1 MNKSNLPLK
10 AILSFFNFGKLL
22 FMIGLSE
29 LTILIFFKGD
39 FAMSRPPQTPEILL
53 SLNPFLAYAC
63 AIIILLCISL
73 IAFRKSEIRAV
84 VTICIIIFNCVTSRH
99 LFNLWKDPVNA
110 FKSVW
115 FISGSFLLLAE
126 LKSFNHLKK
135 TIVFYNC
142 IILFIFFY
150 HCAIGHIQYGQQV
163 QLLIPEYIPYKLFF
177 TYFAGIC
184 LLFGGIGLLIP
195 RFQRLAA
202 LLSGIQIF
210 GWFILLH
217 IPRAISL
224 KGDTWIGAGESAAA
238 AGLCFMLYEL
248 LETSAKSKTGL
259 V

>member
-1 MNKSNLPLK
+1 MNKLNLPLK
-10 AILSFFNFGKLL
+10 YINSFFNFGKLL
-22 FMIGLSE
+22 FTIGLAE

-39 FAMSRPPQTPEILL
+39 FAMTRPPKTPEILL
-53 SLNPFLAYAC
+53 TLNPFLAYVC
-63 AIIILLCISL
+63 ATILLVCISL
-73 IAFRKSEIRAV
+73 IVARKLEVPAV
-84 VTICIIIFNCVTSRH
+84 VTICIIIFTCVTSRH

-126 LKSFNHLKK
+126 LKSFNHHKK
-135 TIVFYNC
+135 TIVYYNC

-150 HCAIGHIQYGQQV
+150 HCAIGHIQYGQDV

-184 LLFGGIGLLIP
+184 LLLGGIGLLIP
-195 RFQRLAA
+195 RFQKLAA

-217 IPRAISL
+217 IPRAINL
-224 KGDTWIGAGESAAA
+224 KGDTWIGVGESLAAS
-238 AGLCFMLYEL
+238 GLCFMLYDL
-248 LETSAKSKTGL
+248 FDASDKLNYI
-259 V
+259 